1 MLRGMNKDQAYFIA
15 LLAQVARVQRDKL
28 LGNVAEND
36 LGGTKSSQG
45 EHNPTALLGFEP
57 LPADAEQLTALREAI
72 SALTPEGRAELYV
85 LTRVG
90 QGDLAAQDWDRGL
103 DEAALLGEQ
112 AVGTLLDDPDLHDH
126 LVKGLYEMERA

>member
-1 MLRGMNKDQAYFIA
+1 MLRGINKDQAYFIA

-36 LGGTKSSQG
+36 LGGTKSSRG

-57 LPADAEQLTALREAI
+57 LPADAEQMTAPREAI

-85 LTRVG
+85 LTRMG

-103 DEAALLGEQ
+103 TDAALLGES
-112 AVGTLLDDPDLHDH
+112 AAATLLDDPDLHDH